1 MKTAV
6 QNLVY
11 MILLRMAAS
20 NGSLSLGDG
29 LRLELEEA
37 GYNGSDI
44 EIAFEYV
51 SGRIKDQQ
59 SYAPAFPSRRQLNY
73 FESLKIN
80 PDVLETLIKVEQM
93 GLIEPIEREVLL
105 EGCQHAVGQAD
116 LDDLDYALS
125 VMIGPKRNNEAQNA
139 LMTVS
144 DGYIPTYH

>member
-59 SYAPAFPSRRQLNY
+59 SYDPAFPSRRHLNY

-80 PDVLETLIKVEQM
+80 PDVLETLIKLEQM

-105 EGCQHAVGQAD
+105 EGFQHAEGQAD

>member
-1 MKTAV
+1 MKATV

-11 MILLRMAAS
+11 MILLRLAAS
-20 NGSLSLGDG
+20 NGSLPLGEG
-29 LRLELEEA
+29 LRAELEEA

-44 EIAFEYV
+44 EVAIEYV
-51 SGRIKDQQ
+51 SDRVKDHQ
-59 SYAPAFPSRRQLNY
+59 SFDPAFPARRHLNY

-80 PDVLETLIKVEQM
+80 SDVLETLIKLEQM

-105 EGCQHAVGQAD
+105 EGFQQTDGRAD
-116 LDDLDYALS
+116 LDELDFALS
-125 VMIGPKRNNEAQNA
+125 IMISPKRNNEAQNA